1 MKPTVKGGA
10 VRTEPQNDEIDV
22 DAPGEG
28 AEDRSGSAEER
39 LSGREA
45 LFAAIDAK
53 RNAAVQEDI
62 DYAFETGDPAAAQA
76 EAARRTRQ
84 AEKDKEPKVVKT
96 EGEQDSAADSGDKQD
111 VVEPAG
117 VEAGSATDGA
127 PADEA
132 DPLADFIVVQ
142 NGKPAMKLKV
152 DGKEKL
158 VPLEAARA
166 QLQKGDAAEV
176 RLQQAAEL
184 RKSLAAKEADLNA
197 REAKLKSQPSVPPA
211 AADDK
216 DLDAEVQG
224 VVDSLFTDNAAVA
237 ATKLKSVL
245 VKVRQAATP
254 SVDEA
259 TIRNVA
265 VQATRQT
272 LAEDSAKT
280 NLVTGLKKFQT
291 EYSDIAKD
299 PQLERIADGM
309 TTTIAEEHP
318 EWSPEQVMLEAG
330 KKTREWL
337 QSLTGTAPAPKPN
350 LAEERRDRKVN
361 LRPLPAQRS
370 VRPSPAAKTA
380 VVETPQ
386 SIVAEM
392 RKARGQ
398 A

>member
-10 VRTEPQNDEIDV
+10 VRTEPQNDETDV

-45 LFAAIDAK
+45 LFAKIDAQ
-53 RNAAVQEDI
+53 RNVAVQQDI

-76 EAARRTRQ
+76 EAARRANKAAKDNERQ
-84 AEKDKEPKVVKT
+84 QDAESSPAEAAAAVAT
-96 EGEQDSAADSGDKQD
+96 EGDAPAE
-111 VVEPAG
+111 VEPGDA
-117 VEAGSATDGA
+117 AAKDA
-127 PADEA
+127 PA
-132 DPLADFIVVQ
+132 DPLADYIVVGTD
-142 NGKPAMKLKV
+142 GKPAMRLKV

-158 VPLEAARA
+158 VPLDAARA

-184 RKSLAAKEADLNA
+184 RKQLTAKEQELTA
-197 REAKLKSQPSVPPA
+197 REAKLKSQPSIPPV
-211 AADDK
+211 AADDPS
-216 DLDAEVQG
+216 LDAEAQD
-224 VVDSLFTDNAAVA
+224 VVNSLLTDDPAVA
-237 ATKLKSVL
+237 AKKLKGVL

-254 SVDEA
+254 SIDETA
-259 TIRNVA
+259 IINKA

-272 LAEDSAKT
+272 IADDNTKT
-280 NLVTGLKKFQT
+280 NLVSGLKKFQT

-318 EWSPEQVMLEAG
+318 EWTPEQVMLEAG

-337 QSLTGTAPAPKPN
+337 QGLTGTAPASKPN
-350 LAEERRDRKVN
+350 LAEVRRDRKET

-370 VRPSPAAKTA
+370 TRPAPQAKTP
-380 VVETPQ
+380 VVDTPK
-386 SIVAEM
+386 SIVEEM

>member
-84 AEKDKEPKVVKT
+84 AEKDKEPKDEKT
-96 EGEQDSAADSGDKQD
+96 EGAEDSAGKAGESPAVKTDEAEEGAD
-111 VVEPAG
+111 V
-117 VEAGSATDGA
+117 TDDNA
-127 PADEA
+127 PSEA
-132 DPLADFIVVQ
+132 DPLADFVVLQ
-142 NGKPAMKLKV
+142 GGKPMMKLKV

-184 RKSLAAKEADLNA
+184 RKALTAKEAELNA

-254 SVDEA
+254 SIDEN

-280 NLVTGLKKFQT
+280 NLVSGLKKFQT
-291 EYSDIAKD
+291 EY
-299 PQLERIADGM
+299 
-309 TTTIAEEHP
+309 
-318 EWSPEQVMLEAG
+318 
-330 KKTREWL
+330 
-337 QSLTGTAPAPKPN
+337 
-350 LAEERRDRKVN
+350 
-361 LRPLPAQRS
+361 
-370 VRPSPAAKTA
+370 
-380 VVETPQ
+380 
-386 SIVAEM
+386 
-392 RKARGQ
+392 
-398 A
+398 